1 MSDRRPTRV
10 LVVAA
15 LAAVLVIV
23 LAGIGASVSPWGG
36 GSEGA
41 AGRPPAAEPNPGGG
55 VRPGSPGN
63 AGEPTRVPGCGD
75 DPVAGANLGP
85 DTPVSSGCLIVD
97 PVDPLDPEP
106 VEPTPGMVDLRPVS
120 FAKASV
126 GADGRTITIDFWS
139 GVEPCSVLDHVDVDA
154 GPRAVTITLVEGRD
168 PNAGDVACI
177 EIAMAKRVIVVLD
190 EPLGDRTI
198 VDGAA

>member
-10 LVVAA
+10 LVVAT

-23 LAGIGASVSPWGG
+23 LAGIGASVSLWGG

-41 AGRPPAAEPNPGGG
+41 AGRPAAAEPNPGGG

-63 AGEPTRVPGCGD
+63 AGEPRVPGCGE
-75 DPVAGANLGP
+75 DPVAGASNLGP
-85 DTPVSSGCLIVD
+85 DTPVSSGCLIID
-97 PVDPLDPEP
+97 PVDPFDPEP

-120 FAKASV
+120 FAKATV
-126 GADGRTITIDFWS
+126 DADGRTITIDFWS

-154 GPRAVTITLVEGRD
+154 GPRVVTITLVEGRD

-177 EIAMAKRVIVVLD
+177 EIAMAKRVTVVLD

>member
-1 MSDRRPTRV
+1 
-10 LVVAA
+10 
-15 LAAVLVIV
+15 
-23 LAGIGASVSPWGG
+23 
-36 GSEGA
+36 
-41 AGRPPAAEPNPGGG
+41 
-55 VRPGSPGN
+55 
-63 AGEPTRVPGCGD
+63 
-75 DPVAGANLGP
+75 
-85 DTPVSSGCLIVD
+85 VSSGCLINDLAD
-97 PVDPLDPEP
+97 PVDPEP
-106 VEPTPGMVDLRPVS
+106 VEPTPGMVDLRPIS
-120 FAKASV
+120 FVKATV
-126 GADGRTITIDFWS
+126 ATDGRTITIDFWS